1 MLIFCQKKKK
11 KNTISKVK
19 RALVLKGILP
29 ETTYVCFLTPPP
41 PLPPIPAIQNE
52 PLKSPPILG
61 LRLVLYKKIVYKSEC
76 LFLLS

>member
-29 ETTYVCFLTPPP
+29 ETTYVCFLTPP
-41 PLPPIPAIQNE
+41 IPAIQNE

-61 LRLVLYKKIVYKSEC
+61 LRLVLYKKIAYKSKC